1 MKSGDN
7 FEKMLPDLQKEIL
20 SLNQF
25 SNKLNLAVH
34 VNRNEIGTKY
44 CRAMIKFS
52 GLEFSVKR
60 FHKERLNII
69 EVLQK

>member
-7 FEKMLPDLQKEIL
+7 FEKVLSDLGKDIL

-25 SNKLNLAVH
+25 KLQGYSNKLNFAVH
-34 VNRNEIGTKY
+34 VNCNEIGTKY

-69 EVLQK
+69 